1 MRDALEDATGRDL
14 DIVTEDDLADVRMLQ
29 ISDAGELKKSD
40 FSGLSN
46 LQRLDL
52 GDDNLSEL
60 PPGAFDGLSNLQ
72 EPADL
77 GGNNLS
83 ELPPGVFDGL
93 SNLQELD
100 LGVNPGTPFRIT
112 HPNANLRGSGWER

>member
-14 DIVTEDDLADVRMLQ
+14 DIITEDDLADVRMLQ

-40 FSGLSN
+40 FSGLRN

-72 EPADL
+72 E
-77 GGNNLS
+77 
-83 ELPPGVFDGL
+83 
-93 SNLQELD
+93 LD

-112 HPNANLRGSGWER
+112 HPTPICGEVVGSDNF